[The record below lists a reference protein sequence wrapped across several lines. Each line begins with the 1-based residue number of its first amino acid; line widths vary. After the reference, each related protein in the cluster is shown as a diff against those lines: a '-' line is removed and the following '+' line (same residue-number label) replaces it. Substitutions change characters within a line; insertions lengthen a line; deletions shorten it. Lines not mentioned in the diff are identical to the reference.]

1 MMASIHA
8 RIEAST
14 TPGFVLLRTSA
25 GADPERKPAMLVSR
39 AALPGVL
46 LLLLD
51 AAAHFGSDTSEAGTC

>member
-1 MMASIHA
+1 MASIHA
-8 RIEAST
+8 HIEASP

-51 AAAHFGSDTSEAGTC
+51 AASRFDYKTSEPETC

>member
-1 MMASIHA
+1 MISIHA
-8 RIEAST
+8 HIEASA

-25 GADPERKPAMLVSR
+25 SADPERKPAMLVSR

-51 AAAHFGSDTSEAGTC
+51 AAAHFDYDVLEVPHA

>member
-1 MMASIHA
+1 MASIHA
-8 RIEAST
+8 HIEASM

-25 GADPERKPAMLVSR
+25 GTDPERKPAMLVSR

-51 AAAHFGSDTSEAGTC
+51 AATHFGHETSEAGTC

>member
-1 MMASIHA
+1 MTSIHA
-8 RIEAST
+8 HIEAST

-25 GADPERKPAMLVSR
+25 GTDPERMPAMLVSR

-51 AAAHFGSDTSEAGTC
+51 AAAHFGHDTPEVHHA